1 MEYVGIN
8 TTHDDLVEAVK
19 GTYGKDVLIDCSFA
33 YCGTVVFGFGKN
45 TEILDKNC
53 KCKHYD
59 WKRIGDDVYIAI
71 LK

>member
-8 TTHDDLVEAVK
+8 TSHDDLVEAVK
-19 GTYGKDVLIDCSFA
+19 GTYGKDVLTDCSFA
-33 YCGTVVFGFGKN
+33 YCGMVVFGFGEN

-59 WKRIGDDVYIAI
+59 WKRIGDGVYISI

>member
-19 GTYGKDVLIDCSFA
+19 GTYGKDVLTDCSFA
-33 YCGTVVFGFGKN
+33 YCGMVVFGFGKN

-59 WKRIGDDVYIAI
+59 WKKIGDGVYISI

>member
-19 GTYGKDVLIDCSFA
+19 GTYGKDVLTDCSFA
-33 YCGTVVFGFGKN
+33 YCGMVVFGFGKN

-59 WKRIGDDVYIAI
+59 WKQIGDGVYISI

>member
-19 GTYGKDVLIDCSFA
+19 GTYGKDVMTDCSFA
-33 YCGTVVFGFGKN
+33 YCGTVVFGFGEN

-53 KCKHYD
+53 KCKHY
-59 WKRIGDDVYIAI
+59 RG
-71 LK
+71 

>member
-19 GTYGKDVLIDCSFA
+19 GTYGKDVLTDCSFA

-59 WKRIGDDVYIAI
+59 WKRIGDDVYISI

>member
-19 GTYGKDVLIDCSFA
+19 GTYGKDVLTDCSFA

-59 WKRIGDDVYIAI
+59 WKKIGDGVYISI